1 MHNLNW
7 LCFAARD
14 ELSLFQEEDVLLAAV
29 VIAEQLSA
37 LIALSRHKEIQKML
51 INAFT
56 IKASKSNE

>member
-14 ELSLFQEEDVLLAAV
+14 ELSLFQEDVLLAAV